1 MNIELTEVF
10 VAVHDI
16 NDDGG
21 EIFHSLVVTIITSSA
36 KHIISDSSTS
46 DTDIQHS
53 GIDIQHIDFID

>member
-21 EIFHSLVVTIITSSA
+21 EIFHSLVVTIITSSV
-36 KHIISDSSTS
+36 KHSSEYFPHLMYFSSAVATRFS
-46 DTDIQHS
+46 
-53 GIDIQHIDFID
+53 